1 MYLLKMSDVLHGKL
15 QKQLGNPCFWLSCC
29 KKIYVLNYSWH
40 FEQCFHNHQQLWL
53 FRIHLG
59 KTKALTSDLEFSV

>member
-1 MYLLKMSDVLHGKL
+1 M
-15 QKQLGNPCFWLSCC
+15 CFMENCKSSWETLASGFLAA